1 MNKEIAIGR
10 LYTEMYKEC
19 KRLLDEV
26 GYVPEMHEVV
36 LNSKKL
42 KEIIKGGDIGSFHIE
57 EAYESA
63 LEDLD
68 E

>member
-1 MNKEIAIGR
+1 MNKELAIGR
-10 LYTEMYKEC
+10 LYTEMHKEC
-19 KRLLDEV
+19 KRLLGEV

-36 LNSKKL
+36 LNSKNL
-42 KEIIKGGDIGSFHIE
+42 KEIILGGDLDSFHIE
-57 EAYESA
+57 QAYESA